1 MAGSGA
7 AADTRDANI
16 LIIRIYVS
24 IVNAQ
29 YMVPMKFYQKDR
41 RVMSVMIELNRRLYM
56 NRQGEIHIG
65 YDRVKAD
72 ISELIMPCKS
82 VFYQIFFLP
91 FYICVAHDRIIQI
104 EVCTRM
110 R

>member
-29 YMVPMKFYQKDR
+29 YM
-41 RVMSVMIELNRRLYM
+41 
-56 NRQGEIHIG
+56 
-65 YDRVKAD
+65 
-72 ISELIMPCKS
+72 
-82 VFYQIFFLP
+82 
-91 FYICVAHDRIIQI
+91 
-104 EVCTRM
+104 
-110 R
+110 